1 MPEETTTK
9 PKRPK
14 QRSGVTA
21 SFREPKSRTT
31 VGWTP
36 ALGRSAERQADGGYL
51 MLAADLVT
59 TMLGDDRL
67 RGVTETLGGVCSL
80 PMLFEP
86 GSRGVDPKAD
96 PACQALQEG
105 DWWQVLPESTQAEIV
120 VWGRLLGVA
129 VCCITEWRLDEETGR
144 VHPVVDVWSPR
155 WARWNEDT
163 AEWEITTATG
173 VVKTRGND
181 GTWLIF
187 TAYRKT
193 KGWQVAP
200 WKGLWRLW
208 LLKQLALVD
217 WPDDSDKHAQGK
229 NIIERVDFTIDGGNE
244 LVCPMLTNEEG
255 RKLAAE
261 INSIGRTGTIKLP
274 DGYKASLLESTGK
287 SSDVYER
294 QINLTNTAY
303 AITMLGQNL
312 STEVTAG
319 AFASTSIHNLVKQ
332 DRIRA
337 VAEWM
342 TTSTHEQL
350 LPWWNDYNFGSGRT
364 PWAKYDTT
372 PPSDAKAE
380 ADRLAIVA
388 SAIGSFS
395 NANVP
400 LDLEQVGTKYDIPI
414 DVKAAANV
422 QQAQLFQ
429 YHLTFGLLTINE
441 ARTKWLRLPP
451 IKGGDVIPAPQQSGP
466 PDAQAMGPG
475 QQAYLAIENFRRWC
489 DKHENAAVHAAKS
502 DDTTGQNVSPPPSMA
517 DQREALVAAEQKDAD
532 AALEQGNDYIDGLQE
547 NGMADA
553 VKILRPTVDEL
564 VAIVKKTG
572 AEDAETE
579 EQRVAALKRLRAA
592 VLEQYDEL
600 DPLVFADTVRRVE
613 MLASMAGSYSVTA
626 EI

>member
-1 MPEETTTK
+1 MPDDTETKK
-9 PKRPK
+9 PAKR
-14 QRSGVTA
+14 RAGAVA

-36 ALGRSAERQADGGYL
+36 SLIRSAERQSDGGYL

-86 GSRGVDPKAD
+86 GSRGVDPESD
-96 PACQALQEG
+96 PACQALKEG
-105 DWWQVLPESTQAEIV
+105 DWWQLLPESTQAEIV

-129 VCCITEWRLDEETGR
+129 VCCVTEWKTDDETGR
-144 VHPVVDVWSPR
+144 VFPVVDVWSPR
-155 WARWNEDT
+155 WAHWNEDT
-163 AEWEITTATG
+163 SEWEITTATG
-173 VVKTRGND
+173 VVKTKGND

-193 KGWQVAP
+193 KGWHVAP
-200 WKGLWRLW
+200 WRGLSRLW

-217 WPDDSDKHAQGK
+217 WPDDSDKHTQAK
-229 NIIERVDFTIDGGNE
+229 RIIERSDFTVDPGGE

-261 INSIGRTGTIKLP
+261 INSIGRSGTIKLP
-274 DGYKASLLESTGK
+274 DGYRASLLESTGK

-319 AFASTSIHNLVKQ
+319 AYASTSIHNLVKQ

-350 LPWWNDYNFGSGRT
+350 LPWWTDYNFGNVRT

-388 SAIGSFS
+388 SAIGSFT

-414 DVKAAANV
+414 DVKAAADV

-441 ARTKWLRLPP
+441 ARTRWLRLPP
-451 IKGGDVIPAPQQSGP
+451 IKGGDVIPVPQQAGP
-466 PDAQAMGPG
+466 GDPGAQAMRPFSLSSTH
-475 QQAYLAIENFRRWC
+475 ALAAR
-489 DKHENAAVHAAKS
+489 
-502 DDTTGQNVSPPPSMA
+502 
-517 DQREALVAAEQKDAD
+517 AEKDAD
-532 AALEQGNDYIDGLQE
+532 KALEQGNDYIDGLQE
-547 NGMADA
+547 NAIADA
-553 VKILRPTVDEL
+553 SKVLRPSVDDL
-564 VAIVKKTG
+564 VALVKKTG
-572 AEDAETE
+572 AEEAETE

-600 DPLVFADTVRRVE
+600 DPLVFADTVQRVE
-613 MLASMAGSYSVTA
+613 MLASMAGAYSVTA